1 MAHFTDEEW
10 IDFANQV
17 APQPKQEVM
26 RKHLG
31 DCKRCEERLALWQKV
46 GSAAA
51 VESKF
56 QPPAET
62 VRVVKAAFAA
72 AGMGK
77 SQKATDSLVEVLF
90 DSLLQPALSGAR
102 STAAGPRQMLYRADT
117 YQVDMQIE
125 AKPGGNLL
133 VVTGQLMDVSRPEM
147 VSPGTP
153 VALSD
158 GLGNVAQLLTNEFGE
173 FRGEIDNSGDLQLS
187 IERQGQ
193 TPIAISLRHV
203 LGELPGGLA

>member
-51 VESKF
+51 LESKF

-90 DSLLQPALSGAR
+90 DSLLHPALSGAR
-102 STAAGPRQMLYRADT
+102 STSAGPRQMLYRADT
-117 YQVDMQIE
+117 YQLDVQIE

-158 GLGNVAQLLTNEFGE
+158 GLGTVAQLLTNEFGE